1 MNLVKNGY
9 ENYNHIQLLMN
20 KDCNFNHRN
29 KNKNMKSI
37 LKLLLLKCDLKI
49 KNEFLLIEKEK
60 YD

>member
-1 MNLVKNGY
+1 MG
-9 ENYNHIQLLMN
+9 ENVLHIAI
-20 KDCNFNHRN
+20 

-60 YD
+60 YDQLIILKLF